1 MISFS
6 HKNRSSQKEVM
17 DSLDFQGDELNN
29 LLLDLKAINKWL
41 GGNYITIDGVN
52 KLIKNHS
59 RDNAVTIIDIGC
71 GDGEMLRKCADY
83 FVKQNLRFKLIGIDF
98 NENILEIAK
107 SKSVGY
113 SNISF
118 LNMDVVNNTE
128 AIPESDIIL
137 CTLFLHHF
145 KNEEIEKLIKK
156 FLVKSRLGI
165 VINDLERSKLAFNL
179 FKLVHKLF
187 LKTKTARHDGL
198 ISIARGFKKN
208 ELVRFSGHIP
218 NQKSTIR
225 WCWAYRFQ
233 WIINKN
239 K

>member
-41 GGNYITIDGVN
+41 GGNHITIDGVK

-128 AIPESDIIL
+128 AIPESDIVL

-208 ELVRFSGHIP
+208 ELVRFSEHIQ

-225 WCWAYRFQ
+225 WFWAYRFQ
-233 WIINKN
+233 WIINKT

>member
-1 MISFS
+1 MINFS
-6 HKNRSSQKEVM
+6 NKHRSSQVEVM
-17 DSLDFQGDELNN
+17 DSLDFQGEELKN
-29 LLLDLKAINKWL
+29 LLNDLKTINKWL
-41 GGNYITIDGVN
+41 GGNHITIDGVK

-59 RDNAVTIIDIGC
+59 KGTTVTILDIGC
-71 GDGEMLRKCADY
+71 GDGEMLRRCADY
-83 FVKQNLRFKLIGIDF
+83 SAKQNLSFKLIGIDF

-107 SKSVGY
+107 SKSAAY

-128 AIPESDIIL
+128 AIPETDIVL

-145 KNEEIEKLIKK
+145 NNEEIKKLTKK
-156 FLVKSRLGI
+156 ILIKSRLGI

-198 ISIARGFKKN
+198 ISIAKGFKKN
-208 ELVRFSGHIP
+208 ELVKFSEHIP
-218 NQKSTIR
+218 NQRSTIR

-233 WIINKN
+233 WIIKKN
-239 K
+239 R